1 MRCFKAKTAGVILS
15 LVTAVLLL
23 YGCQPKLPSSKD
35 YCQKLYNSLTET
47 AEITLGDVFGFA
59 FDRVYFINENYMDG
73 PMFSE
78 RYGLNLNI
86 PQVEESSREDVRRA
100 VFVDENGNFIYE
112 FKCEYSDKVLPYR
125 EGIVAYPETKLRLV
139 ELYDNKVKKFEAV
152 NAQSFLPKK

>member
-1 MRCFKAKTAGVILS
+1 MGFKFRLNI
-15 LVTAVLLL
+15 VLLL
-23 YGCQPKLPSSKD
+23 AIALLLGGCKAKLPSSKD

-47 AEITLGDVFGFA
+47 AEITLGDVFDFA

-100 VFVDENGNFIYE
+100 VFVNQDGDFVYE
-112 FKCEYSDKVLPYR
+112 FDYEYADKLLPLR
-125 EGIVAYPETKLRLV
+125 EGIVAYPETKL
-139 ELYDNKVKKFEAV
+139 
-152 NAQSFLPKK
+152 